1 MRPAADNAARANSAP
16 MEKNPVVI
24 PMKSLLT
31 RAVLG
36 VALVFGAAGCSSTY
50 YNTLEKFGYAKRDVL
65 VDRVEKAQESQTEAK
80 EQFASALEK
89 FLAVTKTDG
98 GDLQRKYESMNAEFK
113 RSETRAKDVHA
124 RIDAV
129 EDVAEALFREW
140 EQELKQYSSA
150 SLRSQSQRQLDAT
163 RRSYDNVLKLM
174 RRAAERMDPVLATF
188 RDQVLFL
195 KHNLNARAIASL
207 DSTNR
212 ELEADITRLIADM
225 EASIRESE
233 AFIQSLQSTP
243 QS

>member
-1 MRPAADNAARANSAP
+1 
-16 MEKNPVVI
+16 
-24 PMKSLLT
+24 MKFPLLSG
-31 RAVLG
+31 VLATI
-36 VALVFGAAGCSSTY
+36 VLLSAGCSSTY

-80 EQFASALEK
+80 EQFSSALEK

-98 GDLQRKYESMNAEFK
+98 GDLQRKYEAMNAEFK
-113 RSETRAKDVHA
+113 RSETRAKDVRA

-150 SLRSQSQRQLDAT
+150 SLRSQSQRQLDVT
-163 RRSYDNVLKLM
+163 RRSYENVVKLM

-207 DSTNR
+207 DATNR
-212 ELEADITRLIADM
+212 ELEEEISRLIADM

-233 AFIQSLQSTP
+233 AFIKSLQAAP
-243 QS
+243 QDDGRS

>member
-1 MRPAADNAARANSAP
+1 MNS
-16 MEKNPVVI
+16 
-24 PMKSLLT
+24 LFT

-36 VALVFGAAGCSSTY
+36 VAVLFGAAGCSSTY
-50 YNTLEKFGYAKRDVL
+50 YNTLEKFGFAKRDVL

-80 EQFASALEK
+80 EQFSSALEH
-89 FLAVTKTDG
+89 FLAVTKADG
-98 GDLQRKYESMNAEFK
+98 GDLQRKYEEMNAEFR
-113 RSETRAKDVHA
+113 RSETRAKEVHE
-124 RIDAV
+124 RIESV
-129 EDVAEALFREW
+129 EDVADALFREW
-140 EQELKQYSSA
+140 EQELKQYSSP
-150 SLRSQSQRQLDAT
+150 SLRSESQRQLDST

-212 ELEADITRLIADM
+212 ELEADISRLIADM

-233 AFIQSLQSTP
+233 EFIKSLQSAP
-243 QS
+243 QT